1 MGSPGAPE
9 LASPAAS
16 SGPRSPAPPSGVRSE
31 PATAALPAPATVEF
45 AAQRRPPASRRDLD
59 FDDDFADV
67 ANPRRGQVKVLA
79 GPLAPPGQ
87 GAKKL
92 FRYDLLAG
100 AALLVALLAL
110 VPLLLLRGDPEE
122 VSSAPRVPAAAGSA
136 DGDVEI
142 KLAEPVD
149 LTDKVRLSW
158 SATEALDFVV
168 VVAAEG
174 KETRYKFP
182 GRNTSIT
189 FSVELDLPHCFRIQG
204 SDGNDTYESNIVS
217 MRNATCKL

>member
-1 MGSPGAPE
+1 M
-9 LASPAAS
+9 
-16 SGPRSPAPPSGVRSE
+16 RH
-31 PATAALPAPATVEF
+31 
-45 AAQRRPPASRRDLD
+45 DLD

-67 ANPRRGQVKVLA
+67 AGPGRGRGQVKVLA
-79 GPLAPPGQ
+79 GPLAPPGSSP
-87 GAKKL
+87 KKL

-122 VSSAPRVPAAAGSA
+122 VSSAPQVPSGVGSA
-136 DGDVEI
+136 GGDVEI

-158 SATEALDFVV
+158 SASEELDFVV
-168 VVAAEG
+168 VVAEEG
-174 KETRYKFP
+174 KGRKYKFAE
-182 GRNTSIT
+182 RNTSMT
-189 FSVELDLPHCFRIQG
+189 FSVELDLTYCFRVQG
-204 SDGNDTYESNIVS
+204 SDGNDTYESNVVS